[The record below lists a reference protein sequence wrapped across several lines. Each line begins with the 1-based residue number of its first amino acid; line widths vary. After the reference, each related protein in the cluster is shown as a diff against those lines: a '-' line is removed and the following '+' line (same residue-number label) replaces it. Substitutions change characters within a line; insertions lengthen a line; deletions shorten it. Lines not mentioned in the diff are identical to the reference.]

1 MSFELNRESAIGEG
15 LEIDKLLLNTTPWYI
30 MSAEHPHT
38 LQDHVKAW
46 QEHELHREAGV
57 RESKQRFE
65 AEMSRIMTKKVENIA
80 LSWRENMLFMRQMY
94 LEAVSAKTYSI

>member
-1 MSFELNRESAIGEG
+1 
-15 LEIDKLLLNTTPWYI
+15 
-30 MSAEHPHT
+30 
-38 LQDHVKAW
+38 VKAW

-65 AEMSRIMTKKVENIA
+65 AEMSRIMTKKVDIIA

-94 LEAVSAKTYSI
+94 LEAVSAKNLQHITLCATLQCNAMSPFW